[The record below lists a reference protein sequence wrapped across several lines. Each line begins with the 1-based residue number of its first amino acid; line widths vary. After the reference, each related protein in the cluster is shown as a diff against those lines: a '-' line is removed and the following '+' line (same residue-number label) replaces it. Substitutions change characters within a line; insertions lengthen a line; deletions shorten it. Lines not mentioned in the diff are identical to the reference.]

1 MSRSFVSPRSWIRLS
16 IQSNRSILEQKSVRL
31 AVILEICIIK
41 PFPLFFPRFRAC
53 IMGEGALNRGLDMDV
68 DRFIRVDNRWG
79 DKSFL
84 FLIVENNR
92 WRSL

>member
-1 MSRSFVSPRSWIRLS
+1 MYYKAVSAFLSTISRVH
-16 IQSNRSILEQKSVRL
+16 N
-31 AVILEICIIK
+31 
-41 PFPLFFPRFRAC
+41 
-53 IMGEGALNRGLDMDV
+53 MGEGALNRGLDMDV

>member
-1 MSRSFVSPRSWIRLS
+1 
-16 IQSNRSILEQKSVRL
+16 
-31 AVILEICIIK
+31 
-41 PFPLFFPRFRAC
+41 
-53 IMGEGALNRGLDMDV
+53 MDV

-92 WRSL
+92 WRSCEEFCG